1 MRVIRKLPFLAEVC
15 RNTLLLLVLIPGLSH
30 SAWAY
35 SELIVFGDSL
45 SDTGNLASL
54 APVDFPWPYY
64 QNRVSNGPLAVDVLA
79 AERGLSAAASM
90 HLVSGSGGGN
100 FAVDGASA
108 AGNGTEDLAAQL
120 QAHLQRQGGQALQA
134 ALYVVMIGGNDVRDA
149 RNKASASEA
158 ENIVDEAVAAILQ
171 TLSTLLQK
179 GAAKI
184 LVVNAPDI
192 GRIPETLEKA
202 KSDAAIVAR
211 STQLTSRFNN
221 ALGSVIASLK
231 MQYGVALVE
240 FDLFS
245 YFNQLQD
252 NAASHAFTNSEEGC
266 FDPDDYSFHTD
277 CFSLFGIKFDRFVF
291 FDDIHPTAKT
301 HRLIGEA
308 LHQALQESAA
318 DATVIMPI
326 LWYLLR

>member
-15 RNTLLLLVLIPGLSH
+15 RNTLLLLILIPGLSH

-45 SDTGNLASL
+45 SDSGNLASL
-54 APVDFPWPYY
+54 APVNFPWPYY

-120 QAHLQRQGGQALQA
+120 QAHLQRQGGQALPT
-134 ALYVVMIGGNDVRDA
+134 ALYIVMIGGNDVRDA

-158 ENIVDEAVAAILQ
+158 ETIVDEAVASILQ

-202 KSDAAIVAR
+202 QQDPAIVAR
-211 STQLTSRFNN
+211 STQLTGRFNS
-221 ALGSVIASLK
+221 ALGSVAASLK

-245 YFNQLQD
+245 YFNQMLD
-252 NAASHAFTNSEEGC
+252 NAASHGFTNSEEGC
-266 FDPDDYSFHTD
+266 FDPDEWPLLFHPDCDFGARFDY
-277 CFSLFGIKFDRFVF
+277 FVF
-291 FDDIHPTAKT
+291 FDSIHPTAKT
-301 HRLIGEA
+301 HSLIGEA
-308 LHQALQESAA
+308 LHQTLQEPAA